1 MTVVAMAMVVV
12 AERVVAERVVDW
24 GSAVLAYGVQEVIV

>member
-1 MTVVAMAMVVV
+1 MTVVAMAVVVV
-12 AERVVAERVVDW
+12 AERVVAGRVVDW